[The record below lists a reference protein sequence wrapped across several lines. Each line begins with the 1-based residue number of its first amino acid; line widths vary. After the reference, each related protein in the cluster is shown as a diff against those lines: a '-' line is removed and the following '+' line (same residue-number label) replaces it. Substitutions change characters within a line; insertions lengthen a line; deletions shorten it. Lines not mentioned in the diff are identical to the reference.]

1 MTAVFE
7 IDQDYLDSEYNG
19 IVADAIKARD
29 GIFWTDDL
37 IAKAFNFG
45 NGTLEDFKRYM
56 AVNKDYTVFV
66 QLHKGDW

>member
-7 IDQDYLDSEYNG
+7 IDQDYLDREYNG

-45 NGTLEDFKRYM
+45 NGTPEDFKRYM
-56 AVNKDYTVFV
+56 AANKDYTVFV
-66 QLHKGDW
+66 QLHKGEW

>member
-45 NGTLEDFKRYM
+45 NGTPEDFKRYM
-56 AVNKDYTVFV
+56 AANKDYTVFV
-66 QLHKGDW
+66 QLQKGDW